1 MNDGDTQDGQGGQ
14 KGWSGWGPY
23 AAVYGKTASATG
35 LVSLVGDA
43 PAADLTLSAEDM
55 QYDANGASITLDGDA
70 SDWADAEF
78 KSQIP
83 FEKGGELVLFEE
95 YGGGTWSGP
104 ADHSSAVA
112 FAWDAANLYV
122 GVVVTCLLYT
132 SPSPRDGL
140 LSRMPSSA

>member
-1 MNDGDTQDGQGGQ
+1 MGVCVNDGDTQDGQGGQ

-43 PAADLTLSAEDM
+43 PAAELTLSAEDM

-95 YGGGTWSGP
+95 YFPYSPIVFAPLLLFRFPVFGCPLRLVVWLGGFFFFV
-104 ADHSSAVA
+104 H
-112 FAWDAANLYV
+112 LYL
-122 GVVVTCLLYT
+122 C
-132 SPSPRDGL
+132 P
-140 LSRMPSSA
+140 